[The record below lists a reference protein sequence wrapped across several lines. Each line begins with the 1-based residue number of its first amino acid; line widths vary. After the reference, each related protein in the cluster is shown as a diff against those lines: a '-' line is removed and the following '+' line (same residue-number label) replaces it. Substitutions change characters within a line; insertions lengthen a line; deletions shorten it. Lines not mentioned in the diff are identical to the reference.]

1 MSDGP
6 DMQIHLPAAL
16 DGSEQALEEVFR
28 HTPVGVVLTDLHGAI
43 LDANVAFC
51 AMLGRHRD
59 DIVGQTFGA
68 FVHPE
73 ESEAAHLS
81 IGRLRA
87 EEVSSLQTVRRWI
100 ASDGRTLTTKVSAS
114 IVRSK
119 DGEPICGIGFIEDV
133 GERMAMEEALRESE
147 ARYRRVVED
156 QTELIVR
163 CLPDGTRTFVNEA
176 YCRYSEATA
185 AELIGTSFFPCIPE
199 GEQELVRHKYA
210 TLTADQPVATDEHQV
225 FTPRG
230 TLRWHRWTDR
240 GIFDAEGNLVEIQA
254 VGRDI
259 TDERERQ
266 DLLRRSEE
274 NYRRLYSA
282 LPVAV
287 WETDFSEVLP
297 ELRRRGFDRPEK
309 LIAAIEEN
317 PSVFFEIAKHAKAI
331 SANDAALAMSG
342 ASNAAG
348 MFEWLTSRYTSDAA
362 LAYARGA
369 AARLLGDVR
378 VVDVELP
385 LRTADGQRMDFLQR
399 LARLPNWPNE
409 PRLIAITL
417 DVTARKRTERDLVH
431 RKQILE
437 EAEVLARIGSYE
449 WDVSTDQVFGSAG
462 FWRIFTGEAEA
473 RFGSVEE
480 VVACFREDFQP
491 RIRDRFEWMARHGH
505 RKENADRESFL
516 VHSDGTTIIA
526 RGASFAER
534 NDAGSVT
541 RIYGIVQDV
550 TEQRQVEQAAQHERE
565 AMMRA
570 DKMISLGVLVS
581 GVAHEINNPNHSIM
595 LNAPLLRDA
604 WKSIV
609 PIVDEHASHEGATRI
624 GNMPWDE
631 MRNEGAAMI
640 DDIQQA
646 AERIRGIVTELRGFA
661 LDHYAGERRPV
672 SMNEVVNSSLRL
684 LGSHIRKATTRC
696 STFLAPDLP
705 DVEANQGRL
714 EQVLVNLVINACQAL
729 ESAECAI
736 VIETGRTPTHVFVRV
751 TDEGVGIAADDLRKI
766 KDPFFTTKRATGGSG
781 LGLAVS
787 DRIAQEHD
795 GELTFESTPG
805 AGTTATLSI
814 PLPSIQM
821 KERAWQPS

>member
-1 MSDGP
+1 MSDDP
-6 DMQIHLPAAL
+6 TMQIHLPAAL

-28 HTPVGVVLTDLHGAI
+28 HTPVGVVLTDLHGAV

-59 DIVGQTFGA
+59 EIVGQTFGA

-73 ESEAAHLS
+73 EADAARLS

-87 EEVSSLQTVRRWI
+87 EEVSSLETVRRWI
-100 ASDGRTLTTKVSAS
+100 ARDGRTLTTKVTAS

-133 GERMAMEEALRESE
+133 GERMAMENALRESE

-199 GEQELVRHKYA
+199 DEQELVRRKYA
-210 TLTADQPVATDEHQV
+210 TLTVEQPVATDEHRV

-230 TLRWHRWTDR
+230 VMRWHRWTDR
-240 GIFDAEGNLVEIQA
+240 GIFDAEGRLVEIQA

-259 TDERERQ
+259 TDERESEELR
-266 DLLRRSEE
+266 RRSEE
-274 NYRRLYSA
+274 NYRQLYSA

-287 WETDFSEVLP
+287 WETDFSETLP
-297 ELRRRGFDRPEK
+297 ALARAGIDTPAQ
-309 LIAAIEEN
+309 LIATIENDPARFLEL
-317 PSVFFEIAKHAKAI
+317 AKN
-331 SANDAALAMSG
+331 SNVVTANDAALAMAG
-342 ASNAAG
+342 ASTPAA
-348 MFEWLTSRYTSDAA
+348 MFEWLTSRYTFDAA
-362 LAYARGA
+362 IAYARA
-369 AARLLGDVR
+369 AAALLLGDVP

-385 LRTADGQRMDFLQR
+385 LRAPDGRRLDLLQR
-399 LARLPNWPNE
+399 LARLPNWPAE
-409 PRLIAITL
+409 PRLIAIAL
-417 DVTARKRTERDLVH
+417 DVTDRKRTERDLVH

-462 FWRIFTGEAEA
+462 FWRIFTGQAQA

-491 RIRDRFEWMARHGH
+491 RIRERFAWMAVHGH
-505 RKENADRESFL
+505 RKEGADRESIL
-516 VHSDGTTIIA
+516 VHADGTTIVA

-534 NDAGSVT
+534 NAAGDVT
-541 RIYGIVQDV
+541 RVYGIVQDV
-550 TEQRQVEQAAQHERE
+550 TEQRQIEEAAQRERE
-565 AMMRA
+565 AMTRA

-604 WKSIV
+604 WRSII
-609 PIVDEHASHEGATRI
+609 PIVDEHASREGATRI
-624 GNMPWDE
+624 GNMPWEE
-631 MRNEGAAMI
+631 MRGEGAAMI
-640 DDIQQA
+640 DDIERA
-646 AERIRGIVTELRGFA
+646 SERIRGIVTELRGFA
-661 LDHYAGERRPV
+661 LDHYDGERRPV
-672 SMNEVVNSSLRL
+672 SMNDVVSSSLRL
-684 LGSHIRKATTRC
+684 LGSHIRKATTRF
-696 STFLAPDLP
+696 STVLAPDLP
-705 DVEANQGRL
+705 NVPANQGRL

-729 ESAECAI
+729 ENADCAI

-751 TDEGVGIAADDLRKI
+751 TDEGPGIAADDLRKI
-766 KDPFFTTKRATGGSG
+766 KDPFFTTKRASGGSG

-787 DRIAQEHD
+787 DRIAQEHG

-805 AGTTATLSI
+805 AGTSATLSI
-814 PLPSIQM
+814 PI
-821 KERAWQPS
+821 ERRAWQPS